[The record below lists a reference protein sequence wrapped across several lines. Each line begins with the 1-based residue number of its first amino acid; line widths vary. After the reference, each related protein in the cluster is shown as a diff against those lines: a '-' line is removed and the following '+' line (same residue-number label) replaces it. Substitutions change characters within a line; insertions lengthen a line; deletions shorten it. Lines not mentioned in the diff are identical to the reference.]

1 MRRAACK
8 HDANTEAL
16 RDYLRGYLRSP
27 INREVIASRQD
38 WQQLAQAELDRRAA
52 AAIAILPDDELRMIA
67 DGVVDLPRL
76 AQEMMSQS

>member
-1 MRRAACK
+1 M
-8 HDANTEAL
+8 
-16 RDYLRGYLRSP
+16 
-27 INREVIASRQD
+27 IASRQD